1 MKESLLRTLVLGCV
15 IALVAPSSV
24 LGKDKGVGGGKHDG
38 GMGAIEEALSKLQLT
53 AQQKTKIEEC
63 KTKFRDCLS
72 AYQEEAK
79 QAKRSNDPEKKKE
92 IAKSIAEKRR
102 EMMDGIRAV
111 LTDEQKKTFDEA
123 MPKRGAHGKGG
134 AKADPKAGGSA
145 TQ

>member
-1 MKESLLRTLVLGCV
+1 MKTSVLKALALGCAL
-15 IALVAPSSV
+15 ALVTPLFV
-24 LGKDKGVGGGKHDG
+24 LGKDKGAGGGKHDG
-38 GMGAIEEALSKLQLT
+38 GMGAIDEALSKLQLT

-72 AYQEEAK
+72 TYQEEAK

-92 IAKSIAEKRR
+92 VAKSIAEKRR

-123 MPKRGAHGKGG
+123 MPKRGARGKGG
-134 AKADPKAGGSA
+134 AKTDPKAGGV

>member
-1 MKESLLRTLVLGCV
+1 MRISLLKALALGC
-15 IALVAPSSV
+15 ALALAAPSFV
-24 LGKDKGVGGGKHDG
+24 LGKDKGAGGAKHDG
-38 GMGAIEEALSKLQLT
+38 GIGVLDEALSKLQLT

-102 EMMDGIRAV
+102 EMLDGIRAV
-111 LTDEQKKTFDEA
+111 LTDAQKKTFEEA
-123 MPKRGAHGKGG
+123 MPKRSAHGKGG
-134 AKADPKAGGSA
+134 AKTDTKTGGSA